1 MKELG
6 YLIAFV
12 VGALVLYSMATA
24 IWMLIQMAAVLL
36 SLGAILWILSKVNT
50 FFKKKPPE

>member
-1 MKELG
+1 MKELW

>member
-1 MKELG
+1 MKGLG
-6 YLIAFV
+6 YLVAFV

-50 FFKKKPPE
+50 LFKKKPPE

>member
-1 MKELG
+1 MKELW

-24 IWMLIQMAAVLL
+24 IWMAIQITAVLL

>member
-1 MKELG
+1 MNALW

-50 FFKKKPPE
+50 LFKKKPPE

>member
-1 MKELG
+1 MKELR

-12 VGALVLYSMATA
+12 VGALFLYSMATA

>member
-1 MKELG
+1 MKELL

-12 VGALVLYSMATA
+12 VGALVLYSMAAA
-24 IWMLIQMAAVLL
+24 IWMVIQMAAVLL

>member
-1 MKELG
+1 MKALG
-6 YLIAFV
+6 YLSAFV

-50 FFKKKPPE
+50 LFKKKPPE

>member
-1 MKELG
+1 MKELR
-6 YLIAFV
+6 YLSAFV

-36 SLGAILWILSKVNT
+36 SLGAILWILSKVNN